1 MSHPSQQDKN
11 NTDPRFRVDDLEVDT
26 GKAVVTRKG
35 VELPLPKLSFDLL
48 CALIESAP
56 SIATTDSLLDRVWPG
71 LVVNPETV
79 AARVKLLR
87 DVIGD
92 DPKQP
97 RYILAVRARG
107 YRLIPPVE
115 RLLDSQA
122 VEQSPPPS
130 SAEHVSPSLAVRA
143 DVGSDTQLSSRTRT
157 FAVAWIAGVAILAA
171 LTAGLVIVRM
181 HAPPPHRLTEIP
193 QVAVEKATL
202 PARTVAVL
210 PFASLGGQPADEL
223 VAAGFAESIRLRL
236 GSLSQVIVIASRS
249 SAAYNGK
256 NVNATTIGREL
267 NARYLL
273 EGTLQRQNGSLR
285 ITAHLVDAD
294 NGQDVWSVAFDRRS
308 SDIFSIEDGISARV
322 ARALQVTLDAR
333 DLERRQNPGAA
344 NSQGTANLDAY
355 LEYLQARGYPLWT
368 SLKLP
373 DLQNAIQHYQR
384 AIELDP
390 TLSAAYSGLAE
401 ARLNTTQFGEFDQSK
416 WKSVQAAVRQLT
428 AKALQ
433 LDSRNAEAYRAM
445 ADVEDDPTR
454 REIYN
459 RHAVALEPNS
469 GQAQN
474 TLAEDIALSQLGTS
488 PSAVDEALFHLDKA
502 TEIDP
507 LDAGYPAKKADILL
521 YQRPT
526 EIAEV
531 EPLLLRSLD
540 RDPNSWALESLA
552 LLRFVQGR
560 EAAAAKLM
568 EQAFLQSQDPTSS
581 FYIDSL
587 AHIYVSV
594 GDVTAAENLIAPSKF
609 RPLRVITLV
618 ARREWEAAAL
628 LVYLDNKP
636 LSAVGGYN
644 DGLSA
649 MDILTSVFAVRMA
662 AHQNHQLAR
671 ARKLL
676 EDSAQVKWDA
686 HGSPITQVPMWY
698 DMTAAVGLA
707 DILLLSGET
716 ERARKLLEMS
726 LSSMDTAAFEFKRGN
741 FWFWLQRSRVMAML
755 GRDEESLA
763 ALEHVANSGDGV
775 LWIEVDVDPAFD
787 HLRLEPRF
795 QGFLSER
802 KRHTAEQLALVQ
814 LMREKGEIPSRASK

>member
-1 MSHPSQQDKN
+1 MSQPSQHDKN
-11 NTDPRFRVDDLEVDT
+11 NTYPRFRVDDLEVDT
-26 GKAVVTRKG
+26 GKAVVTRNG

-48 CALIESAP
+48 RALIESAP

-97 RYILAVRARG
+97 RYILGVRARG

-115 RLLDSQA
+115 RLADLQSP
-122 VEQSPPPS
+122 EQSPSSSVEYVQPS
-130 SAEHVSPSLAVRA
+130 FA
-143 DVGSDTQLSSRTRT
+143 
-157 FAVAWIAGVAILAA
+157 AVADDSAAGKSSSSLTRHFTVLGIAGFALLAA
-171 LTAGLVIVRM
+171 LAAGLVIVRM
-181 HAPPPHRLTEIP
+181 HAAPPRGAGEIP
-193 QVAVEKATL
+193 HVAVEKAAL
-202 PARTVAVL
+202 PAGTVAVL
-210 PFASLGGQPADEL
+210 PFASLGGQPADES

-256 NVNATTIGREL
+256 NVNATTIGQEL

-273 EGTLQRQNGSLR
+273 EGTLQRQNDSMR
-285 ITAHLVDAD
+285 ITAHLIDAD
-294 NGQDVWSVAFDRRS
+294 NGQDVWSVAFDRKT
-308 SDIFSIEDGISARV
+308 SDIFSIEDEISARV
-322 ARALQVTLDAR
+322 AHAFQITLDAR
-333 DLERRQNPGAA
+333 DLERSANP
-344 NSQGTANLDAY
+344 GTANLDAY
-355 LEYLQARGYPLWT
+355 LEYLQARGL
-368 SLKLP
+368 SHLNALKWP
-373 DLQNAIQHYQR
+373 DVQSAIQHYQR

-390 TLSAAYSGLAE
+390 NFSAAYSGLAE
-401 ARLNTTQFGEFDQSK
+401 VKISARDFGDFDRSK
-416 WKSVQAAVRQLT
+416 WKSVQADVRQLT
-428 AKALQ
+428 TKALQ
-433 LDSRNAEAYRAM
+433 FDGRNAEAYRAM

-454 REIYN
+454 RGIYN

-469 GQAQN
+469 APAHN
-474 TLAEDIALSQLGTS
+474 TLAEDIALPQAGTS
-488 PSAVDEALFHLDKA
+488 PSAVDEALLHLDKA
-502 TEIDP
+502 MEIDP
-507 LDAGYPAKKADILL
+507 LDADYAVNKAVALL
-521 YQRPT
+521 FQRPT
-526 EIAEV
+526 EIAQV
-531 EPLLLRSLD
+531 EPLLLRALD
-540 RDPNSWALESLA
+540 RDPANVALMWLA
-552 LLRFVQGR
+552 VLRLTQDR
-560 EAAAAKLM
+560 EADAAKLG
-568 EQAFLQSQDPTSS
+568 EQAFFQSQDPTST
-581 FYIDSL
+581 FFIDFL

-686 HGSPITQVPMWY
+686 HGSPVTQVPMWY

-707 DILLLSGET
+707 DILQLSGET
-716 ERARKLLEMS
+716 ERARKILEMS
-726 LSSMDTAAFEFKRGN
+726 LGSMDTAAFKFKRGN

-763 ALEHVANSGDGV
+763 ALEHVANSGDGAI
-775 LWIEVDVDPAFD
+775 WIEVDVDPAFD

-802 KRHTAEQLALVQ
+802 KRHAAEQLALIQ
-814 LMREKGEIPSRASK
+814 QMRARGEIPSRASK

>member
-1 MSHPSQQDKN
+1 MSQPSQQDKN
-11 NTDPRFRVDDLEVDT
+11 NTYPRFRVDDLEVDT
-26 GKAVVTRKG
+26 GKAVVTRNG

-48 CALIESAP
+48 RALIESAP

-97 RYILAVRARG
+97 RYILGVRARG

-115 RLLDSQA
+115 RLAELQSP
-122 VEQSPPPS
+122 EQSPSSSVEYVQPS
-130 SAEHVSPSLAVRA
+130 FA
-143 DVGSDTQLSSRTRT
+143 
-157 FAVAWIAGVAILAA
+157 AVADDSAAGKSSSLTRHITVLGITGFALLAA
-171 LTAGLVIVRM
+171 LAAGLVIVRI
-181 HAPPPHRLTEIP
+181 HAPPPHRLAEIP
-193 QVAVEKATL
+193 HVAVEKAAL

-210 PFASLGGQPADEL
+210 PFASLGGQPADEI

-256 NVNATTIGREL
+256 NVNATTIGQEL

-273 EGTLQRQNGSLR
+273 EGTLQRQNDSMR

-294 NGQDVWSVAFDRRS
+294 NGQDVWSVAFDRKT
-308 SDIFSIEDGISARV
+308 SDIFSIEDEISARV
-322 ARALQVTLDAR
+322 VHALKVTLDAQ
-333 DLERRQNPGAA
+333 DLRRSANP
-344 NSQGTANLDAY
+344 GTANLDAY
-355 LEYLQARGYPLWT
+355 LEYLQARGLSHLNT
-368 SLKLP
+368 LKWP
-373 DLQNAIQHYQR
+373 DVQSAIQHYQR

-390 TLSAAYSGLAE
+390 NFSAAYSGLAE
-401 ARLNTTQFGEFDQSK
+401 VKISAWDFGDFDQSK
-416 WKSVQAAVRQLT
+416 WKSVQAEVRQLT

-433 LDSRNAEAYRAM
+433 FDGRNAEAYQAM
-445 ADVEDDPTR
+445 AGVEDDPTR
-454 REIYN
+454 RGTYN

-469 GQAQN
+469 AHAHVI
-474 TLAEDIALSQLGTS
+474 LASDIAGQVGTS

-502 TEIDP
+502 MEIDP
-507 LDAGYPAKKADILL
+507 LDADYPAIKALTL
-521 YQRPT
+521 FFRRTT
-526 EIAEV
+526 EIAQV
-531 EPLLLRSLD
+531 EPLLLRALD
-540 RDPNSWALESLA
+540 RDPANTALMWLA
-552 LLRFVQGR
+552 LLRFTQGR
-560 EAAAAKLM
+560 EADAAKLG
-568 EQAFLQSQDPTSS
+568 EQAFFQSQDPTSIG
-581 FYIDSL
+581 FIDFL

-594 GDVTAAENLIAPSKF
+594 GDVTAAENLIAPSKR

-636 LSAVGGYN
+636 LSDTLREN
-644 DGLSA
+644 PDGLSP

-662 AHQNHQLAR
+662 AHQNHQLAG

-707 DILLLSGET
+707 DILQLSGET
-716 ERARKLLEMS
+716 ERARKILEMS
-726 LSSMDTAAFEFKRGN
+726 LSSMDTAAFKFKRGN

-763 ALEHVANSGDGV
+763 ALEHVANSGHSA
-775 LWIEVDVDPAFD
+775 LWIGVDVDPAFD

-802 KRHTAEQLALVQ
+802 KRHAAEQLALIQ
-814 LMREKGEIPSRASK
+814 QMRARGEIPSRASK

>member
-11 NTDPRFRVDDLEVDT
+11 NTDPRFRVGDLEVDT
-26 GKAVVTRKG
+26 GKAVVTRNG

-48 CALIESAP
+48 RALIESAP

-122 VEQSPPPS
+122 VEQSPRHS
-130 SAEHVSPSLAVRA
+130 SAEHIPPSLAVGA
-143 DVGSDTQLSSRTRT
+143 DVGSATQLSSRTRT
-157 FAVAWIAGVAILAA
+157 FTVPRIAGVAILAA
-171 LTAGLVIVRM
+171 LAAGLVIVRM
-181 HAPPPHRLTEIP
+181 HARPPQRLTEIP
-193 QVAVEKATL
+193 HVAVEKVTL

-210 PFASLGGQPADEL
+210 PFASLAGQPADDL

-256 NVNATTIGREL
+256 NVNATTIGHEL

-273 EGTLQRQNGSLR
+273 EGTLQRQNDSLR

-308 SDIFSIEDGISARV
+308 SDIFSIEDEISARV
-322 ARALQVTLDAR
+322 AHALQVTLDTR
-333 DLERRQNPGAA
+333 DMERRENPGAA
-344 NSQGTANLDAY
+344 DSQGSANLDAY

-368 SLKLP
+368 SVKLP
-373 DLQNAIQHYQR
+373 DLQSAIRHYQR

-390 TLSAAYSGLAE
+390 TFSAAYSGLAE
-401 ARLNTTQFGEFDQSK
+401 ATLNAREFGEFDQST
-416 WKSVQAAVRQLT
+416 WKSARAEVRQLT

-433 LDSRNAEAYRAM
+433 LDGRNAEAYRAM

-454 REIYN
+454 RDSYN

-469 GQAQN
+469 AQAQN

-488 PSAVDEALFHLDKA
+488 PSAVDEALFHLDRA
-502 TEIDP
+502 MEIDP
-507 LDAGYPAKKADILL
+507 LDAGYPAKKAEILL
-521 YQRPT
+521 FHRP
-526 EIAEV
+526 AEMARV

-540 RDPNSWALESLA
+540 HDPNSWALEELA

-560 EAAAAKLM
+560 EADGVKLM
-568 EQAFLQSQDPTSS
+568 EQALLQSQNPTSS
-581 FYIDSL
+581 FYIDNL
-587 AHIYVSV
+587 THMYVSV
-594 GDVTAAENLIAPSKF
+594 GDVTAAQALIAPSKH
-609 RPLRVITLV
+609 RPLQVITLV
-618 ARREWEAAAL
+618 ARHEWEAAAH
-628 LVYLDNKP
+628 LVYLDNTP
-636 LSAVGGYN
+636 LSVFEKDFN
-644 DGLSA
+644 GLFP

-676 EDSAQVKWDA
+676 EDSAEVKWDA
-686 HGSPITQVPMWY
+686 HGSPITQVPMWF

-707 DILLLSGET
+707 DILQLSGET
-716 ERARKLLEMS
+716 ERARKILEMS
-726 LSSMDTAAFEFKRGN
+726 LSSMDTAALAFKRGN
-741 FWFWLQRSRVMAML
+741 FWFWLQRSRVLAML
-755 GRDEESLA
+755 GRDQESLA
-763 ALEHVANSGDGV
+763 ALEHVANSGQGA
-775 LWIEVDVDPAFD
+775 LWREVDVDPAFD
-787 HLRLEPRF
+787 PLRLEPGF

-802 KRHTAEQLALVQ
+802 KQHSAEQFALVQ
-814 LMREKGEIPSRASK
+814 RMREKGEIPSRASK